1 MGFNMNIF
9 NKKPF
14 LIANISFNFYD
25 LAKKENMSY
34 MDAAKLL
41 IEEAQLCGVDAVM
54 FHAYSVEKFISR
66 DSPSFWNL
74 SYEEVVSQFEL
85 FNKYEKFGIGEY
97 RKLAQFCKEVGI
109 LFLAEPL
116 DLESVDALD
125 DFVDIYKI
133 SSSDLTNIPFI
144 KKVAC
149 KNKSILLSTGGA
161 TLIEIRNAV
170 KAIEEVSTSNI
181 AILHS
186 ILSYPTE
193 YKDANLLMIKDLV
206 QNFPDYEIGYVD
218 YTKPDENMMVLT
230 TAYSYGADI
239 LEKHFTFDK
248 SLEGYYNSFAM
259 DPDDVIRFKNNVLFL
274 SKINGSSNKQPLIC
288 ESSAR
293 KEIRKS
299 IVAKCNIKKG
309 ESISM
314 SNITFKRPSRG
325 ISPAQIDEVIGKIA
339 KCDIDKDSF
348 IDFDMLK

>member
-1 MGFNMNIF
+1 
-9 NKKPF
+9 
-14 LIANISFNFYD
+14 
-25 LAKKENMSY
+25 

-54 FHAYSVEKFISR
+54 FHAYAVDKFISR

-74 SYEEVVSQFEL
+74 SLEESVSQFEL

-97 RKLAQFCKEVGI
+97 RKLAQFCKEMGI

-125 DFVDIYKI
+125 DFVDVYKI

-161 TLIEIRNAV
+161 TLVEIRNAV
-170 KAIEEVSTSNI
+170 RAIEDVSTSNI
-181 AILHS
+181 AIMHS
-186 ILSYPTE
+186 ILTYPTE
-193 YKDANLLMIKDLV
+193 YKDANLLMIKDLGR
-206 QNFPDYEIGYVD
+206 NFPDYEIGYID
-218 YTKPDENMMVLT
+218 YTKPDEKMMVLT
-230 TAYSYGADI
+230 TAYSYGATI

-299 IVAKCNIKKG
+299 IVAKCDIKKG
-309 ESISM
+309 ETIKEC
-314 SNITFKRPSRG
+314 NLAFKRPGRG
-325 ISPAQIDEVIGKIA
+325 IAPNQIDDVVGKIA
-339 KCDIDKDSF
+339 KCNINKDTVL
-348 IDFDMLK
+348 DFEMFE

>member
-1 MGFNMNIF
+1 MNIF

-25 LAKKENMSY
+25 LAKRENISY

-41 IEEAQLCGVDAVM
+41 IEEAQMCGVDAVM

-74 SYEEVVSQFEL
+74 SYEESLSQFEL

-97 RKLAQFCKEVGI
+97 RKLAQYCSEMGI
-109 LFLAEPL
+109 MFLAEPL
-116 DLESVDALD
+116 DSESVDALD

-144 KKVAC
+144 ESVAS

-161 TLIEIRNAV
+161 TLLEIKNAV
-170 KAIEEVSTSNI
+170 KAIEDVSTSNI
-181 AILHS
+181 AIMHS
-186 ILSYPTE
+186 VLSYPTD
-193 YKDANLLMIKDLV
+193 YKDANLLMIKDLA

-218 YTKPDENMMVLT
+218 YTKPDEKMMVLT
-230 TAYSYGADI
+230 TAYGYGATI

-248 SLEGYYNSFAM
+248 SLGGYYNTFAM
-259 DPDDVIRFKNNVLFL
+259 DPDDVIRFKNNALFL

-299 IVAKCNIKKG
+299 IVAKSDIKKG
-309 ESISM
+309 ESITESD
-314 SNITFKRPSRG
+314 IAFKRPGRG
-325 ISPAQIDEVIGKIA
+325 ISPARIGDVVGKTAGCDIA
-339 KCDIDKDSF
+339 KDTVITF
-348 IDFDMLK
+348 EMLNE